1 MAGNRKNESSIWV
14 WLLVHLV
21 MCVPGVGFL
30 MACYWAVSGN
40 NATFR
45 NYFRAYLLICLIVFG
60 FMSLLAAFG
69 FSPGFRDWIQ
79 GVAYSIYQLAGGK
92 AK

>member
-1 MAGNRKNESSIWV
+1 M
-14 WLLVHLV
+14 LVHLV

-45 NYFRAYLLICLIVFG
+45 NYFRAYLVMNLIFFG
-60 FMSLLAAFG
+60 FLGLLAAVG
-69 FSPGFRDWIQ
+69 LIPGFREWIQ
-79 GVAYSIYQLAGGK
+79 NVSHSVYVLAGGK
-92 AK
+92 GK